1 MNAPQ
6 PLTFSA
12 LDGLAFAAERG
23 RLPQQPTDLALCAD
37 ALGPFLELTLLSRN
51 GLLPPPDKATWL
63 SLGETASLEGALRSG
78 KAQWVC
84 PTTRAAGFYRAPAT
98 WNDEDI
104 QWIGFGLAAQK
115 AAIAEGFQSQIAAQ
129 FVGALGEMI
138 SNIYEHSGAPGSGIA
153 VFRAGGGAFE
163 FAISDSGVGVLDSLR
178 TCPHYAG
185 LTDCGAAL
193 RLALTDGVSRF
204 GPEAKRGNGFR
215 PIFVGL
221 ANLRGSLRFRSG
233 NHALII
239 DGDRIERMQAKTAQ
253 KVGLQGFF
261 ASVSCKPAS
270 KRSERAPDITTAP

>member
-6 PLTFSA
+6 PFTFSA
-12 LDGLAFAAERG
+12 LDCLAFAAERG

-37 ALGPFLELTLLSRN
+37 ALGPLLELTQLSRN
-51 GLLPPPDKATWL
+51 GLLPPPHKAAWL
-63 SLGETASLEGALRSG
+63 SLGETASLEAALRSG
-78 KAQWVC
+78 KVLWIC
-84 PTTRAAGFYRAPAT
+84 PTTRATGFYRAPPT
-98 WNDEDI
+98 WNDENT
-104 QWIGFGLAAQK
+104 QWTGFGLAAQK
-115 AAIAEGFQSQIAAQ
+115 AAIAAGFHSQIAAQ
-129 FVGALGEMI
+129 FIGALGEMI
-138 SNIYEHSGAPGSGIA
+138 SNIYEHSGAPASGIA

-163 FAISDSGVGVLDSLR
+163 FAISDSGIGILESLR
-178 TCPHYAG
+178 TCPDYAG
-185 LTDCGAAL
+185 LTDCGTAL

-261 ASVSCKPAS
+261 ASVSCRHALK
-270 KRSERAPDITTAP
+270 KIERAPDTATAA